1 MPQTMTSLLKD
12 DEISFFLELIRRA
25 GQIAVAMRATV
36 DIREKSGP
44 MDQVTTADL
53 ELSRILVDE
62 ISRAYPHDTVVSEED
77 AELGDIPQTGRVW
90 MIDPIDGTNNYIK
103 NDGQYAVMIGLLI
116 DAVPVFGFVYAP
128 AEQTAYYGGP
138 GFGAWK
144 WADKADPVKFAPL
157 ETLTLEDRVRL
168 MMGFRDR
175 KRHPWIER
183 LPKVQLIRTGSIGI
197 KVAWVLEGR
206 ADLFVHMAGKLKTW
220 DTAGPVSIALANGL
234 DVGTI
239 DIDEL
244 KFELPSILHETSVI
258 IGRQGSLKW
267 CRHFLLEPQE

>member
-1 MPQTMTSLLKD
+1 MPQAMTCLLKD
-12 DEISFFLELIRRA
+12 DEISFFLELIERA
-25 GQIAVAMRATV
+25 GRLAVSMRATV

-44 MDQVTTADL
+44 NDQVTTADL
-53 ELSRILVDE
+53 ELSRILVEE

-77 AELGDIPQTGRVW
+77 TERGEIPQTGRVW

-103 NDGQYAVMIGLLI
+103 NDGQYAVMIGLLV
-116 DAVPVFGFVYAP
+116 DMVPVFGFVYAP
-128 AEQTAYYGGP
+128 ADRTAYYGGP
-138 GFGAWK
+138 GYGAWK
-144 WADKADPVKFAPL
+144 RADGQEPIKFEPIK
-157 ETLTLEDRVRL
+157 ELTLNDKVRL

-183 LPKVQLIRTGSIGI
+183 LPQVQLIRTGSIGI

-220 DTAGPVSIALANGL
+220 DTAGPGAIALANGL

-258 IGRQGSLKW
+258 IGRKGSLKW
-267 CRHFLLEPQE
+267 CRHFLTDPKE